1 MAKEKKKKE
10 FRVAAKYV
18 HVTLHNLTND
28 SLEYWLDKGMEFR
41 PNAVACL
48 VGLEENHEEGK
59 GLHAHIMIQFSTK
72 QDISRKQFVEWF
84 GTESVH
90 VTSPTN
96 KHDLLHMLGYI
107 VKAGKHKQ
115 EGQFTYRGKPIDADP
130 EIYRFHHQV
139 KDSMDGLEYFEK
151 IIVEHLEDAELVI
164 DTYAKRQD
172 DIGRWLRKHNTER
185 NTLRKFE
192 LLWRFDNRNSK
203 KKGFT
208 FAVFMSNPRELLA
221 AYRGY
226 LKEFPIIFKEK
237 LPKNSTLKLE
247 RDYDQHAEHDLEV
260 VRIVADQLTD
270 ALKLGHARPHKS
282 LNLFLWSV
290 MPSFGKSRLLKF
302 LGDRLMAYRL
312 PDDQYYTEYQNYRYS
327 VLVSDETEAFLKT
340 KDYSHLKHLLE
351 GAQVEF
357 NLKGKTKLHKEDNPL
372 IVLAD
377 NVSLDTIM
385 RKHFPKRYQPEVIK
399 TRVLDLELRSRATLH
414 FLLDRCIV
422 LPPDP
427 KNEGEDKA
435 KSESKPRRAFFEQ
448 QELPL

>member
-1 MAKEKKKKE
+1 MPKEKEKKE

-18 HVTLHNLTND
+18 HITLHNLSNNI
-28 SLEYWLDKGMEFR
+28 LEYWLGKGYTFR
-41 PNAVACL
+41 PNVVACL

-59 GLHAHIMIQFSTK
+59 GLHAHIVIQFSTK

-84 GTESVH
+84 GNDNPH

-107 VKAGKHKQ
+107 VKAGKHAQ
-115 EGQFTYRGKPIDADP
+115 RGQFTYRGKPIDSNP

-139 KDSMDGLEYFEK
+139 KGGMDGLEYFEK
-151 IIVEHLEDAELVI
+151 IIIERLEDAELVI

-172 DIGRWLRKHNTER
+172 DIGRWLRKQNTER

-192 LLWRFDNRNSK
+192 LLWRFDHRNAK

-208 FAVFMSNPRELLA
+208 FAPFVGSSRELLA
-221 AYRGY
+221 AYKAY
-226 LKEFPIIFKEK
+226 LAEFPTIFEEH
-237 LPKNSTLKLE
+237 LPIKSDLQLE
-247 RDYDQHAEHDLEV
+247 GDYDQHAEHDLEV
-260 VRIVADQLTD
+260 VDTVRVVLGE
-270 ALKLGHARPHKS
+270 ALKYGHNRPHKS
-282 LNLFLWSV
+282 LNLFLWSA

-312 PDDQYYTEYQNYRYS
+312 PDDQYYTEYQNFRYS

-385 RKHFPKRYQPEVIK
+385 RKHFPKRYQPEVIR

-422 LPPDP
+422 LPPEEP
-427 KNEGEDKA
+427 KEGEDKA
-435 KSESKPRRAFFEQ
+435 KEEPRGAYFEQ

>member
-1 MAKEKKKKE
+1 MPKEKEKKE

-28 SLEYWLDKGMEFR
+28 SLEYWLEKGYTFR
-41 PNAVACL
+41 PNTVACL

-72 QDISRKQFVEWF
+72 QDISRKQFIEWF
-84 GTESVH
+84 GTESLH

-96 KHDLLHMLGYI
+96 KNDLLHMLGYV
-107 VKAGKHKQ
+107 VKAGTHRQ
-115 EGQFTYRGKPIDADP
+115 RGEFTYRGKPIDGNP
-130 EIYRFHHQV
+130 EVLRFHHQV
-139 KDSMDGLEYFEK
+139 KNAMDGLEYFEK
-151 IIVEHLEDAELVI
+151 IILERLEDSELVI
-164 DTYAKRQD
+164 DTYAKRRD
-172 DIGRWLRKHNTER
+172 DIGRWLRKQNTER

-192 LLWRFDNRNSK
+192 LLWRFDHRNSK
-203 KKGFT
+203 KKGFD
-208 FAVFMSNPRELLA
+208 FAPFMQSPSKLSE
-221 AYRGY
+221 AYREY
-226 LKEFPIIFKEK
+226 LRDFPVIFKEN
-237 LPKNSTLKLE
+237 LPIKSTLQLE
-247 RDYDQHAEHDLEV
+247 RDYDKHEAHDLQVLDTVRV
-260 VRIVADQLTD
+260 VLGE
-270 ALKLGHARPHKS
+270 ALKYGHERPHKS
-282 LNLFLWSV
+282 LNLFLWSS

-312 PDDQYYTEYQNYRYS
+312 PDDQYYTEYQNFRYQ

-385 RKHFPKRYQPEVIK
+385 RKHFPKRYQPEVIR

-422 LPPDP
+422 TDQPSEP
-427 KNEGEDKA
+427 KR
-435 KSESKPRRAFFEQ
+435 PFFEQ
-448 QELPL
+448 QELDL